1 MGKMSK
7 VHTKLDSSYS
17 LLNLLSRLST
27 RLSISCKNL
36 CRALDI
42 DIVNG
47 VTLSLLDRNECDG
60 TIERTSRCIDIC
72 GEYFNENDSIIIYLG
87 CLAKS
92 LKHGQEAFKRGFMET
107 LIHELIHHCQYVGCL
122 NLSIKK
128 MGKRMNE
135 WGVMLPYGCR
145 PHEIEAYER
154 TREIIDKLPNNLLK
168 ELELIAKDLSRL
180 VALIINGEELRYSL
194 SWDEELN
201 NTTLNIHSIIIKD
214 LRSSEGKTLGALV
227 MIISPKL
234 AVKYLSIN
242 ALKLPL
248 RCLKLILNRPLMFN
262 IVHPSDLIIK
272 LKNPLEVS
280 VILKQKHAV
289 HISDAIVM
297 YDVCEDQ
304 ILCIDKAKIGMDINI
319 PNRYPKEETY
329 IEGKKVIKLTPT
341 YAERIRKWLKI
352 MESEE
357 ISPELIKELTLN
369 EKSLE
374 AYIKLIQDA
383 LIEVLICN

>member
-1 MGKMSK
+1 
-7 VHTKLDSSYS
+7 
-17 LLNLLSRLST
+17 
-27 RLSISCKNL
+27 
-36 CRALDI
+36 
-42 DIVNG
+42 
-47 VTLSLLDRNECDG
+47 
-60 TIERTSRCIDIC
+60 
-72 GEYFNENDSIIIYLG
+72 
-87 CLAKS
+87 
-92 LKHGQEAFKRGFMET
+92 
-107 LIHELIHHCQYVGCL
+107 
-122 NLSIKK
+122 
-128 MGKRMNE
+128 MNE